1 MSQTQCSFQ
10 IKLYSSFH
18 ETKNVFL
25 LCPYFSVETII
36 EWKTCQAKMWGQTP
50 KEQLIANAV
59 GIDKNGDIVKAAT
72 FKSQFPMQVN
82 SYLSYFS
89 SIN

>member
-1 MSQTQCSFQ
+1 
-10 IKLYSSFH
+10 
-18 ETKNVFL
+18 
-25 LCPYFSVETII
+25 
-36 EWKTCQAKMWGQTP
+36 MWGQPP

-82 SYLSYFS
+82 FYLSYF
-89 SIN
+89 